1 MYGGVGGRRGRPRLL
16 PDACDFSSS
25 CLHVANVACYRSVET
40 TGERQ
45 MDDYQ
50 EELLERDAFDQD
62 VTEAD
67 DATEL

>member
-1 MYGGVGGRRGRPRLL
+1 VITLRLFVILSSRRQSSLL
-16 PDACDFSSS
+16 SIKRNDLGAQ
-25 CLHVANVACYRSVET
+25 
-40 TGERQ
+40 Q

-62 VTEAD
+62 VAEAD

>member
-1 MYGGVGGRRGRPRLL
+1 MLSIKRN
-16 PDACDFSSS
+16 DS
-25 CLHVANVACYRSVET
+25 
-40 TGERQ
+40 GERQ

-62 VTEAD
+62 VTDVD